1 MPAGRPLRVLERVA
15 AQITGGGAAAVATV
29 TRTEALQDHEHF
41 HWVGEQSQMSLD
53 NAPLKKTSNS
63 NQRMFENPIA
73 NSMLVADGTPSTLYH
88 ASGAHRGLAL
98 RYGSAD
104 DAPLAAASAAAA
116 VPERLA
122 AAVELIEATPFK
134 DIMAAASAVLLDGTH
149 EEHELMEAAVL
160 AVNRNAELVAD
171 HHGGPLHPTAGTWA
185 IHGSAE
191 LLRGSGKVEWSRMMT
206 VQLVAIASRHIDVS
220 RKLAGPALL
229 PSLPAAAAAELA
241 TADDAI
247 DALREAMHGNRP
259 NRAEAALVRA
269 LDLGASRDALLGV
282 MMEQG
287 VPRHVVDD
295 HFTLY
300 PVFAVASLDRLG
312 WESAPI
318 VLRQVVRYLATV
330 PPIAKDL
337 VDKEGFSLISK
348 QGVGGDSDWAR
359 VSGICE
365 RLGLLEPGAVREQPD
380 AGEDETASSELL
392 GRAIAEDVLR
402 KYTSNLRLRF
412 HQRF

>member
-1 MPAGRPLRVLERVA
+1 MPPPPARPERLERLA
-15 AQITGGGAAAVATV
+15 AHVVTGDAAAVATV
-29 TRTEALQDHEHF
+29 THADVLQTHEHF
-41 HWVGEQSQMSLD
+41 HWVGEQSRMSLEH
-53 NAPLKKTSNS
+53 APLKKQSNS
-63 NQRMFENPIA
+63 NQRMFEDPIA
-73 NSMLVADGTPSTLYH
+73 KDLLVADGTPSILYH

-98 RYGSAD
+98 RFGSAE
-104 DAPLAAASAAAA
+104 DARLSGASAVAP
-116 VPERLA
+116 VPLRLA
-122 AAVELIEATPFK
+122 AAVQMIEATPFK
-134 DIMAAASAVLLDGTH
+134 DIVAASSAALLDGSM

-171 HHGGPLHPTAGTWA
+171 HHGGPLHPTAGSWA
-185 IHGSAE
+185 IQRSAE
-191 LLRGSGKVEWSRMMT
+191 LLRASGKVEWSRMMT

-229 PSLPAAAAAELA
+229 PALASDALAEELT
-241 TADDAI
+241 TADAALG
-247 DALREAMHGNRP
+247 ALREALASNRP
-259 NRAEAALVRA
+259 NRAEAALMRA

-300 PVFAVASLDRLG
+300 PVFAVSSLDRLG

-330 PPIAKDL
+330 PPVAKDI
-337 VDKEGFSLISK
+337 VDKEGFLLIAK

-359 VSGICE
+359 VSAMCE
-365 RLGLLEPGAVREQPD
+365 RLGLLEPGAVREQPNP
-380 AGEDETASSELL
+380 GEDETATSELL
-392 GRAIAEDVLR
+392 ARCG
-402 KYTSNLRLRF
+402 Y
-412 HQRF
+412 